1 MTWIIYV
8 LAAAAFISVAA
19 VLAKM
24 GTKKADTA
32 LAAGLFTTVI
42 LIGAFLLARGSISIS
57 QIASFG
63 RNTIIF
69 LILAGLTTGAAIL
82 CFFKALHTGEVSHVV
97 PVVQIN
103 TILVI
108 ILFLIFISI
117 FLITIIIRIIIL
129 FSHTRSSPPIY
140 FNHPIYLLYPLYHF
154 CKKK

>member
-42 LIGAFLLARGSISIS
+42 PIGAFLLARGSISIS

-69 LILAGLTTGAAIL
+69 LILAA
-82 CFFKALHTGEVSHVV
+82 E
-97 PVVQIN
+97 
-103 TILVI
+103 
-108 ILFLIFISI
+108 
-117 FLITIIIRIIIL
+117 
-129 FSHTRSSPPIY
+129 
-140 FNHPIYLLYPLYHF
+140 
-154 CKKK
+154 